1 MHIFSTGWFIG
12 AEVQSFFFEG
22 VSPCCLQWLSRWSL
36 KIRILKN
43 RFYCFLFLRKCQKV
57 FECLMTHRC
66 PRFSRDDGN
75 WGHCH
80 VMRVWNFEILK
91 SNFIQRRSKLDGGS
105 FVRTKTQWR
114 AGQQKP
120 MADQNAMHSP
130 AFLAQPSFLC
140 NKALPDKE
148 TKCTFMILA
157 VFENFWRHLVLNQK

>member
-1 MHIFSTGWFIG
+1 MIHRRWGPILFLWGRVT
-12 AEVQSFFFEG
+12 
-22 VSPCCLQWLSRWSL
+22 LLSALTFSL
-36 KIRILKN
+36 KFKDTDFEKSFLHS
-43 RFYCFLFLRKCQKV
+43 FLFLRISQKAV
-57 FECLMTHRC
+57 ECLMTHHC
-66 PRFSRDDGN
+66 PRFFRDKGN

-80 VMRVWNFEILK
+80 VMRVLNFEILK

-140 NKALPDKE
+140 NKALPEGK
-148 TKCTFMILA
+148 TKRTLMFLA
-157 VFENFWRHLVLNQK
+157 VFKIFWRHLVPNWK

>member
-1 MHIFSTGWFIG
+1 MIHRRWGPILFLWGRVT
-12 AEVQSFFFEG
+12 
-22 VSPCCLQWLSRWSL
+22 LLSAMTFSL
-36 KIRILKN
+36 KFKDTNFEKSFLHS
-43 RFYCFLFLRKCQKV
+43 FLFLRKCQKAV
-57 FECLMTHRC
+57 ECLMTHRC
-66 PRFSRDDGN
+66 PRFFRDIGN

-140 NKALPDKE
+140 NKALPEKE
-148 TKCTFMILA
+148 SARTFMILA
-157 VFENFWRHLVLNQK
+157 VLEKFWRHLVPNRK